1 MLIQV
6 HLDYHLKL
14 GSNFKIC
21 SLLKLICKV
30 MLMQD
35 QPDCIFFLFQDLE
48 RPAFGVEYISLR
60 GCKIHSLKGE
70 QYMAARHWSCKP
82 VSIMTIIACCALK
95 TTRSVFLFKNKN
107 KNKNWSTANSRSY
120 NYYVCYLNTCIC
132 QKVFTIWTQI
142 QYFFRVEGLSLTLYN
157 PNSS

>member
-1 MLIQV
+1 MTTTFMLIQV

-30 MLMQD
+30 MVMQD
-35 QPDCIFFLFQDLE
+35 QTDCNFFFLFQDLE

-95 TTRSVFLFKNKN
+95 TTR
-107 KNKNWSTANSRSY
+107 AA
-120 NYYVCYLNTCIC
+120 CIFIKKKTKTKTDLL
-132 QKVFTIWTQI
+132 QT
-142 QYFFRVEGLSLTLYN
+142 RVLKIMYAS
-157 PNSS
+157 

>member
-70 QYMAARHWSCKP
+70 QYMATRHWSCKP

-95 TTRSVFLFKNKN
+95 TTRAAYVFLFKKN

-120 NYYVCYLNTCIC
+120 NYHVCYLNIC
-132 QKVFTIWTQI
+132 QKVSTTCTQI
-142 QYFFRVEGLSLTLYN
+142 QYFFRVEGLSLTFYN
-157 PNSS
+157 LDSS

>member
-1 MLIQV
+1 MTTTFMLVQV

-35 QPDCIFFLFQDLE
+35 QPDCNFFFLFQDME

-95 TTRSVFLFKNKN
+95 TTR
-107 KNKNWSTANSRSY
+107 AA
-120 NYYVCYLNTCIC
+120 CIFIKKKTKAKTDLL
-132 QKVFTIWTQI
+132 QT
-142 QYFFRVEGLSLTLYN
+142 RVLIIIMYAT
-157 PNSS
+157 

>member
-1 MLIQV
+1 MLFQV

-70 QYMAARHWSCKP
+70 QYMATRHRSYKP

-95 TTRSVFLFKNKN
+95 TTRAVFLFKKKN

-120 NYYVCYLNTCIC
+120 NYHVCYLNIC
-132 QKVFTIWTQI
+132 QKVSTTWTQI
-142 QYFFRVEGLSLTLYN
+142 QYFFPRRGFKFNFL
-157 PNSS
+157 

>member
-1 MLIQV
+1 MTTTFMLIQV

-14 GSNFKIC
+14 GSNLKIC

-70 QYMAARHWSCKP
+70 QYMATRHRSCKP

-95 TTRSVFLFKNKN
+95 TTRAVFLFKKKN
-107 KNKNWSTANSRSY
+107 KNKNWSTAN
-120 NYYVCYLNTCIC
+120 LNTCIC
-132 QKVFTIWTQI
+132 QKVSTTWTQI
-142 QYFFRVEGLSLTLYN
+142 QYFFRVEGLSLTFYN
-157 PNSS
+157 LDSS